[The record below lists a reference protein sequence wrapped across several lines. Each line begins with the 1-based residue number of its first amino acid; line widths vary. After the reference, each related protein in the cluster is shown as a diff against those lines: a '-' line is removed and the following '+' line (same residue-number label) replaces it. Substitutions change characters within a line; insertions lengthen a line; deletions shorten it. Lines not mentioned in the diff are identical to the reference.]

1 MSIDIPIKYKKIF
14 LYSLFPP
21 MFDTILPS
29 RYRIRLAQAMVTIGF
44 LLSCCIGIFEAMV
57 IDTYIITREK
67 PKIESSTSNLTDD
80 QILLLRISPV
90 FSVVTG
96 WIIFFLA
103 MLLCRTALSQKL
115 ILLFI
120 FGTIIGSIVSIFLSE
135 YMIDRA
141 RSQSNLVQPKIE

>member
-1 MSIDIPIKYKKIF
+1 
-14 LYSLFPP
+14 

-29 RYRIRLAQAMVTIGF
+29 RYRIRLAQGMVTTGF
-44 LLSCCIGIFEAMV
+44 LLSCFIGIFEAIA
-57 IDTYIITREK
+57 IDQYIITREK
-67 PKIESSTSNLTDD
+67 PAIESQNSKLTND

-103 MLLCRTALSQKL
+103 MLVCRTAFTQKL

-120 FGTIIGSIVSIFLSE
+120 FGTIIGSIASIALS
-135 YMIDRA
+135 YYIIDHA
-141 RSQSNLVQPKIE
+141 RSESSLMEPKIE